1 MKFLTCGY
9 KISLILKW
17 MGCKEI
23 AVFWKLTQRGAY
35 KNWTFGILENEIPL
49 ILKLFNGIINKLPI
63 LMINSSNKKN
73 IFRQHGLIFNGK
85 SIDTLGFLW
94 RTKKTQL
101 L

>member
-1 MKFLTCGY
+1 
-9 KISLILKW
+9 

-63 LMINSSNKKN
+63 LMINSSNKKT
-73 IFRQHGLIFNGK
+73 F
-85 SIDTLGFLW
+85 SDSMDWFLMVNP
-94 RTKKTQL
+94 
-101 L
+101 